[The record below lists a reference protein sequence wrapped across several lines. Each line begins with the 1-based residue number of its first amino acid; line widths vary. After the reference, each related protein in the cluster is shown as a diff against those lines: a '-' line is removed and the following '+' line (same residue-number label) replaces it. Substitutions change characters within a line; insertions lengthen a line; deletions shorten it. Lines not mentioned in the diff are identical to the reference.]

1 MHFLHSAFLIQFL
14 LSEDIPQMPR
24 DDRLIPLK
32 QLRHLRLGQPD
43 SFLLQAD
50 LEGGSYPSW
59 LEKNDY
65 PSGVMQCA
73 PFMNTW
79 LSSLL
84 LAHSPPLNAFLRRAA
99 GNASISAS

>member
-1 MHFLHSAFLIQFL
+1 MHFLHSPFLIQFL

-50 LEGGSYPSW
+50 IKASPAPYPQVATGHTH
-59 LEKNDY
+59 
-65 PSGVMQCA
+65 PSSSNA
-73 PFMNTW
+73 NPAHMN
-79 LSSLL
+79 
-84 LAHSPPLNAFLRRAA
+84 
-99 GNASISAS
+99 